1 MNIKMTTNN
10 YQPLSLNQ
18 KQKQTKETTRRGT
31 EPQKLRSHKGLS
43 AERGREENGGK
54 GTGNKNNT

>member
-43 AERGREENGGK
+43 AEEWVERERGKVQRK
-54 GTGNKNNT
+54 VA